1 MQTLQVKINQIIL
14 SIKKIIFKN
23 CAPFVNYISRIN
35 NTQVDDADDIDVV
48 MHNLIEYSENYL
60 KTSGSLWQYCRDE
73 PALVANTIT
82 DFNAAN
88 ATTDSFKIKEKMTGQ
103 TGNSG
108 TKNVEIM
115 VPLKFL
121 SNFWRTL
128 EMALSNCETNLDINW
143 SKNCIIVVTAVK
155 NQGATFLITD
165 TKLYNSVITLSTQ
178 DNANLLEQLKAGFKR
193 TIIGININQKYQQK
207 GEINI

>member
-73 PALVANTIT
+73 SALVDNTIT

>member
-82 DFNAAN
+82 DFYAAN

-165 TKLYNSVITLSTQ
+165 TKFYNSVITLSTQ

>member
-1 MQTLQVKINQIIL
+1 
-14 SIKKIIFKN
+14 
-23 CAPFVNYISRIN
+23 
-35 NTQVDDADDIDVV
+35 
-48 MHNLIEYSENYL
+48 
-60 KTSGSLWQYCRDE
+60 
-73 PALVANTIT
+73 
-82 DFNAAN
+82 
-88 ATTDSFKIKEKMTGQ
+88 
-103 TGNSG
+103 
-108 TKNVEIM
+108 
-115 VPLKFL
+115 
-121 SNFWRTL
+121 
-128 EMALSNCETNLDINW
+128 MALSNCETNLDINW